1 MENTN
6 NLKKAQEW
14 EQRMI
19 EKGHYREHFFKV
31 FADQVNKLFDIPIA
45 ILEIGSEPGHLAERL
60 I

>member
-19 EKGHYREHFFKV
+19 ENGHYREHFFKV
-31 FADQVNKLFDIPIA
+31 FADQVNKLIDTPITV
-45 ILEIGSEPGHLAERL
+45 LEIGLELGHLAERL